1 MIATA
6 LSAAALLML
15 SSEDEG
21 LFWLSRTSSLMEYD
35 LPPTFTP
42 PAALTLS
49 AASWAPCS
57 ENLATYGGA
66 PTGRLMCEGDV
77 GMDDQDCRAHLRK
90 PEEHRRQALDILRA
104 HARRRLIEQEQPRSR
119 RHRRRQLQHPLVRP

>member
-57 ENLATYGGA
+57 ENLATYGRP
-66 PTGRLMCEGDV
+66 PTGTLTTMVTEGP
-77 GMDDQDCRAHLRK
+77 A
-90 PEEHRRQALDILRA
+90 PALDPR
-104 HARRRLIEQEQPRSR
+104 QPLSASPAVTPNAS
-119 RHRRRQLQHPLVRP
+119 QACPFIIPSPPLFCR